1 MCVMRNW
8 DLEQSKLPSVCREP
22 GSVRWDHYDVA
33 KQCAGTAIGQ
43 DCLKTRRIK
52 NTPPFM
58 SPALMRW
65 ALLQSCSEGSQKK
78 HNKQALFYPNCKEH
92 TEYGTFWWG
101 KASNTADKFT
111 KSKDDQWDSDGFPD
125 PHAQVKGRRGWGDP
139 PHPPLHKGRW
149 APSYHVKVGGGGG
162 EDQWLRDRIWQTI
175 GKSARE
181 GENPVKGKSTR
192 ERDKPS

>member
-1 MCVMRNW
+1 MRNW

-125 PHAQVKGRRGWGDP
+125 PHAQVKGSP
-139 PHPPLHKGRW
+139 PTPSPLAQR
-149 APSYHVKVGGGGG
+149 KVGPLLSREGRGRGG